1 MSNLSQLSEI
11 APKAIWDGVT
21 ARVVDGERI
30 TLAVVEIEPN
40 GLVPEHLHPNEQ
52 LGLVLEGSLTFR
64 IDGEVRELGP
74 GGTWRIL
81 GDLPHEAR
89 AGAGGAVVV
98 DVFTPIRSDWQEL
111 EADPARPPR
120 WPPT

>member
-1 MSNLSQLSEI
+1 MSNLSNLGEI
-11 APKAIWDGVT
+11 APKPIWDGVA
-21 ARVVDGERI
+21 ARVVQGERI

-40 GLVPEHLHPNEQ
+40 GLVPEHRHPNEQ

-64 IDGEVRELGP
+64 IDGESRELLP

-89 AGAGGAVVV
+89 AGTGGAVVV

-111 EADPARPPR
+111 EDAPARPPR

>member
-1 MSNLSQLSEI
+1 
-11 APKAIWDGVT
+11 
-21 ARVVDGERI
+21 
-30 TLAVVEIEPN
+30 
-40 GLVPEHLHPNEQ
+40 
-52 LGLVLEGSLTFR
+52 LEGSLTFR

-98 DVFTPIRSDWQEL
+98 DVFTPIRRDWGEV
-111 EADPARPPR
+111 EDDPARPPR
-120 WPPT
+120 WPPP

>member
-1 MSNLSQLSEI
+1 MSNLSELSEI

-111 EADPARPPR
+111 EDDPARPPR
-120 WPPT
+120 WPRT

>member
-1 MSNLSQLSEI
+1 MSNLSELSEI

-89 AGAGGAVVV
+89 AGTGGAVVV

-111 EADPARPPR
+111 EDAPARPPR